1 MKERNR
7 RSDGGFFNFKPS
19 LMTISSKAVC
29 RRTVEQ
35 KTSGLIRPLKRMR
48 GDVEVML
55 ADEKVHIEGSKH
67 DINKCTNM
75 APS

>member
-1 MKERNR
+1 MDEREKR
-7 RSDGGFFNFKPS
+7 EEQWRVLLQTKPS

-29 RRTVEQ
+29 RQTVEQ

-67 DINKCTNM
+67 DINKC
-75 APS
+75 S